1 LEAGRAKLTLDI
13 FFRSQEYLS
22 NMNSASVKAITS
34 APTNTLNES
43 PASTVERS
51 TAKHLMSPWAL
62 MIATCLLLATSGGVR
77 FWRDGQFETIAR
89 ENEKC
94 PFALNDEF
102 PKILGTWHMDEGAN
116 PELNADIAR
125 IAGANAYLL
134 KNYIDQKSGA
144 VVLVLILYGKAN
156 SVFAHSPEVCYP
168 ANGYKLV
175 IPPGVAE
182 HHSSDSTSPF
192 PVRFRSAF
200 FSKNVGATNRYE
212 EVYYTFR
219 HNEQWLPEV
228 ANQWKL
234 FRYHPGMFKI
244 LLQRPT
250 TDLSTENS
258 PTESLLRE
266 IVREVNVRIAQ
277 NKTLT
282 ASAMTPG
289 KAAAR

>member
-1 LEAGRAKLTLDI
+1 
-13 FFRSQEYLS
+13 
-22 NMNSASVKAITS
+22 
-34 APTNTLNES
+34 
-43 PASTVERS
+43 
-51 TAKHLMSPWAL
+51 
-62 MIATCLLLATSGGVR
+62 LATSGGVR
-77 FWRDGQFETIAR
+77 FWRERQFETIAR
-89 ENEKC
+89 ENERC
-94 PFALNDEF
+94 PFALDEF
-102 PKILGTWHMDEGAN
+102 PKILGTWHVDEGVS
-116 PELNADIAR
+116 PKLDPDIAR

-134 KNYIDQKSGA
+134 QNYIDQKSGA
-144 VVLVLILYGKAN
+144 VVLVLILYGPAR
-156 SVFAHSPEVCYP
+156 SVFGHSPEVCYP
-168 ANGYKLV
+168 ANGYQPV
-175 IPPGVAE
+175 MPPAE
-182 HHSSDSTSPF
+182 HQFLDSTSPF

-200 FSKNVGATNRYE
+200 FSKKLGATNRYE

-258 PTESLLRE
+258 PTESLFRE

-277 NKTLT
+277 HKTPT

-289 KAAAR
+289 KTAAR